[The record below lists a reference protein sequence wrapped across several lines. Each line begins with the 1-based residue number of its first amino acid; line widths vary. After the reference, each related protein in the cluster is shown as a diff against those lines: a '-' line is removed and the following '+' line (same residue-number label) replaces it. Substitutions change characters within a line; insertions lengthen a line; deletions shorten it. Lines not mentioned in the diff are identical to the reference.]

1 MKEFLDAVTTR
12 IQAPYFG
19 YSILAF
25 LVLNWR
31 AIFLLLMLDA
41 PANERIAAF
50 EQETSYWT
58 ALVFPLL
65 AGAILAILTPW
76 SRYVFEHLSQK
87 PFAMR
92 DRLQLN
98 ADHQRTILQTQLEQ
112 ARSELFGQKEEE
124 LIERARRDEEIATIE
139 DEEVKK
145 RLVIE
150 LAALRA
156 ERDELSSQVKSKGG
170 SVNPDVLSKES
181 ISLIKAAA
189 KNKTGTIL
197 APNTFS
203 GKSINAG
210 DSVFGDQ
217 DAKSYALYES
227 ALEELE
233 VQGYVKPK
241 GSKREVFELT
251 NKGWNYAESL

>member
-1 MKEFLDAVTTR
+1 MRELLDAVTTR

-31 AIFLLLMLDA
+31 AIFLLFMLDA
-41 PANERIAAF
+41 PANERIAIF
-50 EQETSYWT
+50 EQETSFWT
-58 ALVFPLL
+58 VVIFPLL

-76 SRYVFEHLSQK
+76 SRYIFEHLSQK
-87 PFAMR
+87 PFSLR

-98 ADHQRTILQTQLEQ
+98 ADHQRTILQTELEQ

-124 LIERARRDEEIATIE
+124 LIDRAKRDEEIASIE

-145 RLVIE
+145 RLVSE

-156 ERDELSSQVKSKGG
+156 ERDKLSSQVS
-170 SVNPDVLSKES
+170 STRASADLDVLSKES
-181 ISLIKAAA
+181 VSLIKAAA
-189 KNKTGTIL
+189 KNKRGTIL
-197 APNTFS
+197 TPKTLS
-203 GKSINAG
+203 GRSINAG

-227 ALEELE
+227 ALENLE

-241 GSKREVFELT
+241 GSKREMFELT
-251 NKGWNYAESL
+251 NKGWNIAESL